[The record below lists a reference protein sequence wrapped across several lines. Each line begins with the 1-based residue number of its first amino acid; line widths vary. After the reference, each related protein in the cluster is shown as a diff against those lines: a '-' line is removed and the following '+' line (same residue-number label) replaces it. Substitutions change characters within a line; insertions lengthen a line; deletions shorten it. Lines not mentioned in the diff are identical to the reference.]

1 MMFSGRVVSGAEAV
15 TLGLA
20 NRCVADAELDAAA
33 LEMARGFL
41 QNSWFTLRADKM
53 LINAGQDRTLEDGL
67 RFERDNS
74 PGAGPDMQARLAGFG
89 KA

>member
-1 MMFSGRVVSGAEAV
+1 
-15 TLGLA
+15 
-20 NRCVADAELDAAA
+20 
-33 LEMARGFL
+33 MARGFL